1 MYNGKTVAAVVPA
14 YNEENL
20 IADTIKSV
28 PDYIDKVYV
37 VNDGSRD
44 RTAEIVSAFTN
55 DRIKLINHPV
65 NKGVGGAI
73 VTGYKSA
80 LDDNM
85 DIAVVMAGDNQ
96 MDPDNLSALLAP
108 IIFDVADYTKGD
120 RLSKSGFQKG
130 MTPWRRLGNFLLT
143 WLTRIAAGNRRIQD
157 PQNGYTA
164 ITNEALKKIN
174 LDDVYPWYGYCNDM
188 LVKMSAYKM
197 RIMDVP
203 MPARYGLERSKIR
216 YHKYIPRVS
225 WLLLRLFFWRLRFT
239 VGKNTNLG

>member
-20 IADTIKSV
+20 IADTIKSI
-28 PDYIDKVYV
+28 PEYFDKVYV
-37 VNDGSRD
+37 VNDGSSD

-55 DRIKLINHPV
+55 GRVKLINHPV

-73 VTGYKSA
+73 ISGYKNA

-108 IIFDVADYTKGD
+108 IFFDVADYTKGD

-130 MTPWRRLGNFLLT
+130 MSPWRRLGNFLLT
-143 WLTRIAAGNRRIQD
+143 WLTRIAAGNRSIQD

-203 MPARYGLERSKIR
+203 MPARYGKERSKIR
-216 YHKYIPRVS
+216 YHKYIPKVS
-225 WLLLRLFFWRLRFT
+225 GLLVRLFIWRLIGSRRR
-239 VGKNTNLG
+239 